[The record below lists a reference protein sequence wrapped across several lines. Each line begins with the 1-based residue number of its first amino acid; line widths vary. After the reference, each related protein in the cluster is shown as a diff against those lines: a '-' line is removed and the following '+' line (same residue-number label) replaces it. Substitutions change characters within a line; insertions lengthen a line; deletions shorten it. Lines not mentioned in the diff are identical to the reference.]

1 MINIKSN
8 DLYEIGKMCQIA
20 RLACGKSQKEVAYD
34 TGYTI
39 GNISSFECGHN
50 NNLQIFLWYVQNTNL
65 SVYGEVLRYG

>member
-1 MINIKSN
+1 MINITSN

-20 RLACGKSQKEVAYD
+20 RLACGKSQKEVAIA

>member
-1 MINIKSN
+1 MINIVSN

-20 RLACGKSQKEVAYD
+20 RLACGKSQKEVAID

-50 NNLQIFLWYVQNTNL
+50 NNLQIFLWYAQNTNL